1 MHALRN
7 IKIMRKKIVTTFLS
21 LFIVFS
27 VFATDGILEKLKQI
41 PEISGIQEKK
51 VNAFK
56 VYYEFWFE
64 QPIDHADL
72 SKGTFKQ
79 KVFLGHKSLSAPV
92 VAELEG
98 YQIRLRNESELSALF
113 ETNQVGVEHRF
124 FDRSVPEGG
133 IPWEYLT
140 IQQAATDHHKIIQAI
155 KKYIYPM
162 SKWITTGISKGGQT
176 VIFHRYFY
184 PEDVDITV
192 PYVAPLNLSYIDSR
206 LEKFLER
213 LGNPKG
219 KNFGGLLT
227 GNDVNASRWTIR
239 DFQILC
245 FEHQE
250 KLSVMLEEFSQ
261 RRKYSYELV
270 GGVKRALQLI
280 ILEYPFAFWQWGYN
294 VANIP
299 EKESSELKEI
309 FDHLIKVSSPDFFS
323 DQGIMKLQP
332 FFYAALTETGMYDY
346 NIKPFK
352 KYLNDEENIDFSFA
366 MPKGVEKKAFNEEQM
381 KKINK
386 WLQTDAE
393 KILFVYG
400 GSDPWYATG
409 VDLKKNFKCRKY
421 VRGDMHH
428 GCRIKD
434 FDPVSRED
442 LIDTLVEWLKE

>member
-1 MHALRN
+1 
-7 IKIMRKKIVTTFLS
+7 
-21 LFIVFS
+21 
-27 VFATDGILEKLKQI
+27 
-41 PEISGIQEKK
+41 
-51 VNAFK
+51 
-56 VYYEFWFE
+56 
-64 QPIDHADL
+64 
-72 SKGTFKQ
+72 
-79 KVFLGHKSLSAPV
+79 VFLGHKALEAPV

-98 YQIRLRNESELSALF
+98 YQIRLGCESELSSLF
-113 ETNQVGVEHRF
+113 KANQLSVEHRF
-124 FDRSVPEGG
+124 FDKSVPDGG

-140 IQQAATDHHKIIQAI
+140 IWQAATDHHRIIEII
-155 KKYIYPM
+155 KKNLYPA

-184 PEDVDITV
+184 PKDVDITV
-192 PYVAPLNLSYIDSR
+192 PYVAPLNLAYVDSR

-219 KNFGGLLT
+219 NNIGGLLT
-227 GNDVNASRWTIR
+227 GNDVNASRWVIR
-239 DFQILC
+239 DFQTLC
-245 FEHQE
+245 FENQDE
-250 KLSVMLEEFSQ
+250 LAGMLEQ
-261 RRKYSYELV
+261 YAQKRQYTYSMA

-280 ILEYPFAFWQWGYN
+280 ILEYPFAFWQWGHN
-294 VANIP
+294 LSKIP
-299 EKESSELKEI
+299 EKESSELQEI
-309 FDHLIKVSSPDFFS
+309 FDHLIGVSSPSFFE
-323 DQGIMKLQP
+323 DKEIVRLQP
-332 FFYAALTETGMYDY
+332 FFYGALTEMGMYDY

-352 KYLNDEENIDFSFA
+352 KYLNEDENIDFSFT
-366 MPKGVEKKAFNEEQM
+366 MPKGVQKKPFNDGQM

-409 VDLKKNFKCRKY
+409 VNLKNNFKCRKY

-442 LIDTLVEWLKE
+442 LIDTLKEWLKE